1 MWIVRLALRRPY
13 TFIVMA
19 MLIAI
24 GGVLTIARTPVD
36 IFPEINIPVIS
47 VIWNYNGLSPNEV
60 EGRMVTISERAMTTT
75 VNSIEHIESQ
85 SLAGVGLIRVFF
97 HPDASI
103 GAADAEVTA
112 INQTLLRTMPPGT
125 TPPLIIRYSASNVP
139 ILQLA
144 LQSPTLSEQQ
154 LYDYGLNFMRTQLVT
169 LPAGTAKIG
178 PIEYNVRTNSSPDI
192 LETLND
198 LPVRQVGGATVYMRD
213 VAQVRDGFAVQ
224 TNMVHVDGRPS
235 ALLTVLK
242 TPTASTLDIVQRV
255 KDALPRIQATLPPD
269 LDIRPLF

>member
-36 IFPEINIPVIS
+36 IFPAINIPVIS
-47 VIWNYNGLSPNEV
+47 VIWQFTGLSPNEV

-103 GAADAEVTA
+103 GAASADETSNADSPFA
-112 INQTLLRTMPPGT
+112 YIASGWRSTMT
-125 TPPLIIRYSASNVP
+125 DR
-139 ILQLA
+139 
-144 LQSPTLSEQQ
+144 
-154 LYDYGLNFMRTQLVT
+154 
-169 LPAGTAKIG
+169 
-178 PIEYNVRTNSSPDI
+178 
-192 LETLND
+192 
-198 LPVRQVGGATVYMRD
+198 
-213 VAQVRDGFAVQ
+213 
-224 TNMVHVDGRPS
+224 
-235 ALLTVLK
+235 
-242 TPTASTLDIVQRV
+242 
-255 KDALPRIQATLPPD
+255 TLPPHGSGTCAPCTVASWVRMK
-269 LDIRPLF
+269 LRP

>member
-47 VIWNYNGLSPNEV
+47 VIWQFTGLSPNEV

-97 HPDASI
+97 QPDASI

-112 INQTLLRTMPPGT
+112 INQTLLRTMPPGA

-144 LQSPTLSEQQ
+144 LGSESLSEQQ
-154 LYDYGLNFMRTQLVT
+154 LFDMGVNYVRADIVTVPGAQVPWPYGGKQ
-169 LPAGTAKIG
+169 
-178 PIEYNVRTNSSPDI
+178 
-192 LETLND
+192 
-198 LPVRQVGGATVYMRD
+198 RQVMVDIDAKRLYAWGLSARD
-213 VAQVRDGFAVQ
+213 V
-224 TNMVHVDGRPS
+224 NN
-235 ALLTVLK
+235 ALGLG
-242 TPTASTLDIVQRV
+242 
-255 KDALPRIQATLPPD
+255 
-269 LDIRPLF
+269 

>member
-47 VIWNYNGLSPNEV
+47 VIWQFSGLSPNEV

-97 HPDASI
+97 QPDANI
-103 GAADAEVTA
+103 GSADAEVTA

-154 LYDYGLNFMRTQLVT
+154 LYDYGLNFIRTQLATVQGAQVPLPWGGKARSVMVDLDPDGLYAKGLSAFDVST
-169 LPAGTAKIG
+169 ALGSQNVILPAGTRIWSVADIG
-178 PIEYNVRTNSSPDI
+178 EPGRVAHTESGKNLRREEAYQEI
-192 LETLND
+192 
-198 LPVRQVGGATVYMRD
+198 VGCISQLISEV
-213 VAQVRDGFAVQ
+213 
-224 TNMVHVDGRPS
+224 S
-235 ALLTVLK
+235 
-242 TPTASTLDIVQRV
+242 
-255 KDALPRIQATLPPD
+255 
-269 LDIRPLF
+269 

>member
-47 VIWNYNGLSPNEV
+47 VIWQFTGLSPNEV

-85 SLAGVGLIRVFF
+85 SLSGIGLIRVFF
-97 HPDASI
+97 QPDASI

-112 INQTLLRTMPPGT
+112 ILASGWKKTRISP
-125 TPPLIIRYSASNVP
+125 TPRSEEHTSE
-139 ILQLA
+139 
-144 LQSPTLSEQQ
+144 LQSRLH
-154 LYDYGLNFMRTQLVT
+154 LVCR
-169 LPAGTAKIG
+169 LLLEKKKM
-178 PIEYNVRTNSSPDI
+178 YNT
-192 LETLND
+192 
-198 LPVRQVGGATVYMRD
+198 
-213 VAQVRDGFAVQ
+213 
-224 TNMVHVDGRPS
+224 
-235 ALLTVLK
+235 
-242 TPTASTLDIVQRV
+242 
-255 KDALPRIQATLPPD
+255 
-269 LDIRPLF
+269 

>member
-47 VIWNYNGLSPNEV
+47 VIWQFSGLSPNEV

-85 SLAGVGLIRVFF
+85 SIAGVGLIRVFF

-103 GAADAEVTA
+103 GAAAAEVTA

-125 TPPLIIRYSASNVP
+125 TPADNPLLGVERP
-139 ILQLA
+139 D
-144 LQSPTLSEQQ
+144 P
-154 LYDYGLNFMRTQLVT
+154 
-169 LPAGTAKIG
+169 PAG
-178 PIEYNVRTNSSPDI
+178 SP
-192 LETLND
+192 
-198 LPVRQVGGATVYMRD
+198 
-213 VAQVRDGFAVQ
+213 VA
-224 TNMVHVDGRPS
+224 
-235 ALLTVLK
+235 
-242 TPTASTLDIVQRV
+242 
-255 KDALPRIQATLPPD
+255 DALRAAALR
-269 LDIRPLF
+269 LRPQLHPHPA

>member
-47 VIWNYNGLSPNEV
+47 VIWQFAGLSPNEV

-97 HPDASI
+97 QPDASI
-103 GAADAEVTA
+103 GAANAEVTA

-154 LYDYGLNFMRTQLVT
+154 LYDYGLSFIRTQLATVQGAQVPLPYGGKSRQIMIDIDPPKLYGKGLSPPDVSNAINGQNGI
-169 LPAGTAKIG
+169 LPAGKQKIWDA
-178 PIEYNVRTNSSPDI
+178 EYKLR
-192 LETLND
+192 
-198 LPVRQVGGATVYMRD
+198 
-213 VAQVRDGFAVQ
+213 
-224 TNMVHVDGRPS
+224 
-235 ALLTVLK
+235 
-242 TPTASTLDIVQRV
+242 
-255 KDALPRIQATLPPD
+255 
-269 LDIRPLF
+269 